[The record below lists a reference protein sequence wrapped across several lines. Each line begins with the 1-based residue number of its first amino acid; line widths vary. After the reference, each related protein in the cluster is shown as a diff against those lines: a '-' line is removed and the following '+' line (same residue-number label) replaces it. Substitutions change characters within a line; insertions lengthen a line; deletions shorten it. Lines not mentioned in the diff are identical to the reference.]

1 MSNKTNKYGF
11 REDFNWETRF
21 DLKTEINGYVVST
34 VDLGLDHSFGIGDPL
49 YYETMIFK
57 KNGDSIDFR
66 DLYCKRYSTE
76 DEAREG
82 HQKAIEYVKNDFN
95 D

>member
-1 MSNKTNKYGF
+1 MDNKTNKYGF
-11 REDFNWETRF
+11 REDFNWET
-21 DLKTEINGYVVST
+21 KTEINGYVVST
-34 VDLGLDHSFGIGDPL
+34 VDLGLDHSFGIGAPL

-57 KNGDSIDFR
+57 KDGNNIDFH

>member
-1 MSNKTNKYGF
+1 MDNKTNKYGF
-11 REDFNWETRF
+11 REDFNLETRF

-34 VDLGLDHSFGIGDPL
+34 VDLGLDHSFGIGAPL

-57 KNGDSIDFR
+57 KDGNNIDFH

-76 DEAREG
+76 NEAREG